1 MRIEGKVA
9 EAFGCLRELS
19 EQVKASLRF
28 HSCFTVAGTVT
39 MKLIPFHV
47 GGTSFSLAVLLVLHC
62 CHIASILGHKSG
74 GDLIVVENTE
84 HEAVNGEEEDVA
96 VDDVE
101 DDEGDLDVVQPSEQW
116 QTLKPGQA
124 VPQGSHVRLNLQ
136 TGEREVRLGEE
147 QLKYWTEEHR
157 EEEALRSSFNPDE
170 LKRAMKKIKEDGKLA
185 SKDTEQKDSVASKF
199 RTMEELKKDMA
210 QLDLLLETDVQIMR
224 RLLEQFNSSNSTI
237 EQRLSILTELEYLV
251 HQVDN
256 AQTLCSMGGL
266 QFILEGLNSSD
277 FRLQESSAFVLGSAL
292 ASNPAV
298 QVQAVENGA
307 LQTLLTTLA
316 TAQQLRVKKKVLF
329 AVASLLRH
337 FPYAQRHFLTHGGLQ
352 VLSELFRTDNSGI
365 LRTRIVT
372 MLYDMITEKEL
383 IFQRGLDPV
392 LDAAHDERR
401 RQYSKVS
408 LQEEL
413 LEKGWCILV
422 PQLLESSENDYR
434 EKALQALLAMAPVCL
449 DEYRSDGSLQAS
461 LHSLKQE
468 YQEMIQSE
476 MILGEENSYLE
487 EIVELIDALQVKMK

>member
-1 MRIEGKVA
+1 MPPPTPAAVSRYLNITRYTSRGQQ
-9 EAFGCLRELS
+9 REVCVLYRS
-19 EQVKASLRF
+19 SKKR
-28 HSCFTVAGTVT
+28 SCTWTNENRRKSRSFRMSAGTVRT
-39 MKLIPFHV
+39 
-47 GGTSFSLAVLLVLHC
+47 GEG
-62 CHIASILGHKSG
+62 IASASLLRYCRCH
-74 GDLIVVENTE
+74 
-84 HEAVNGEEEDVA
+84 HEAD
-96 VDDVE
+96 
-101 DDEGDLDVVQPSEQW
+101 
-116 QTLKPGQA
+116 TLSCRGNLLHPGRPLGAALLSHSQHSWPQGQA

-170 LKRAMKKIKEDGKLA
+170 LKRAMKKIKEDWKLA

-224 RLLEQFNSSNSTI
+224 RLLEQFNSSNSTS

-266 QFILEGLNSSD
+266 QFLLEGLNSSD

-298 QVQAVENGA
+298 QVEAVENGA

-316 TAQQLRVKKKVLF
+316 TAQQLRVQKKVLF

-383 IFQRGLDPV
+383 IFQGGLDPV
-392 LDAAHDERR
+392 LDASHDERR

-449 DEYRSDGSLQAS
+449 DQYRSDGSLQAS

-468 YQEMIQSE
+468 YQDMIQSE
-476 MILGEENSYLE
+476 IILAEENSYFE

>member
-1 MRIEGKVA
+1 MRIDGKV

-19 EQVKASLRF
+19 EQVKASFQL
-28 HSCFTVAGTVT
+28 HCCSTVARTVT

-47 GGTSFSLAVLLVLHC
+47 GGTSFILAVLLVLHY

-74 GDLIVVENTE
+74 GDLIVVENPE

-170 LKRAMKKIKEDGKLA
+170 LKRAMKKIKEDWKLG

-224 RLLEQFNSSNSTI
+224 RLLEQFNSSNSTS

-266 QFILEGLNSSD
+266 QFLLEGLNSSD

-298 QVQAVENGA
+298 QVEAVENGA

-316 TAQQLRVKKKVLF
+316 TAQQLRVQKKVLF

-337 FPYAQRHFLTHGGLQ
+337 FPYAQRHFLTRGGLQ

-383 IFQRGLDPV
+383 IFQGGLDPV
-392 LDAAHDERR
+392 LDASHDERR

-413 LEKGWCILV
+413 LKGWCILV

-434 EKALQALLAMAPVCL
+434 EKALRALLAMAPVCL
-449 DEYRSDGSLQAS
+449 DQYRSDGSLQAS

-468 YQEMIQSE
+468 YQDMIQSE
-476 MILGEENSYLE
+476 IILAEENTYFE